1 METLVK
7 YKQVIAAACLLAF
20 SVALYFS
27 SGTIRILQPNSASYI
42 NSRFFPYVIAGILF
56 VFSLLELVASIRRLP
71 RDTAG
76 GNEKAGIDRTGI
88 LRIAAT
94 LLLLVVYV
102 ALLNTLGFLI
112 MTIVYLFGQILLL
125 TPSLKRHILFTA
137 GLSVIASSL
146 IYWVFSHVLTLVLP
160 RGPLPF

>member
-1 METLVK
+1 MTILVK

-56 VFSLLELVASIRRLP
+56 VCSLFELVASIRRLP
-71 RDTAG
+71 RDTAV
-76 GNEKAGIDRTGI
+76 GNAKAGIDKAGI

-94 LLLLVVYV
+94 LLLLVVYI

-112 MTIVYLFGQILLL
+112 MTIAYLFGQILLL
-125 TPSLKRHILFTA
+125 TPSLQRHILFTA

-146 IYWVFSHVLTLVLP
+146 IYWVFSHVLTLMLP